1 MLLVAITAWVS
12 FRTVSAPSTVPGDEA
27 WRQATAFVRSQYQAG
42 DLIVFAPAWIDPVG
56 RMHLGDLIAIDDAA
70 RASAARYGTIW
81 QLSIRD
87 AEHPDTVAAQLQDSR
102 DFSGVVVGKYT
113 QVAKVVLA
121 ETNRLLATVSK
132 TGSAARGPTLELAEV
147 GFAPHRCIQVV
158 PAAGQPVRLT
168 FPAMVLGSRLKTYV
182 GLADVFT
189 RRDVREPGTLQI
201 EIGGQIVADRTF
213 GVDDGWVDLSVA
225 TTAGAADVTFIASA
239 GAVNRLICF
248 AAESWQ

>member
-1 MLLVAITAWVS
+1 VTPPFRFAPAVTALAPLTLLVAITVWAS
-12 FRTVSAPSTVPGDEA
+12 IHTLNAPNAVPNDDA
-27 WRQATAFVRSQYQAG
+27 WRKAASFVRSQHQAG

-81 QLSIRD
+81 QLSIRG
-87 AEHPDTVAAQLQDSR
+87 AEHPDIVAAQLQDSR
-102 DFSGVVVGKYT
+102 NFSGVVVGKYT

-132 TGSAARGPTLELAEV
+132 TGSAARGPTLELAE
-147 GFAPHRCIQVV
+147 
-158 PAAGQPVRLT
+158 VRLT

-201 EIGGQIVADRTF
+201 EIGGQIVAARTF

-225 TTAGAADVTFIASA
+225 TTAGAEDVTFIASA
-239 GAVNRLICF
+239 GAMNRLICF